1 MGTFHILAWAAFHAS
16 VFYGTMTAFSSDG
29 RRISRAVASSAAAFV
44 HGSVVFVVAP
54 WVIAGSALDFASPNT
69 VQQAVLLSFCR
80 AFFATHSMLYAFHE
94 WRSDPMALI
103 GNITS
108 LTMIA
113 AASTRAGGPVLALLY
128 VNALSDAVGAF
139 SRFVEYTGCSYR
151 LVDNS
156 KVAHALVFVL
166 TRSVFLPII
175 AVNFF
180 AAGVGY
186 TDAPL
191 KDRIYWAL
199 APITATISVPFV
211 ACKLFDE
218 ARIF

>member
-1 MGTFHILAWAAFHAS
+1 MGYLSLLWWAAFHAS
-16 VFYGTMTAFSSDG
+16 VFYGTSAAFSSSG
-29 RRISRAVASSAAAFV
+29 RRVSRVVASSAASFV
-44 HGSVVFVVAP
+44 HGTIVFAAAP
-54 WVIAGSALDFASPNT
+54 WVIAGGALDFASPNT
-69 VQQAVLLSFCR
+69 AQQAVLLSFSR
-80 AFFATHSMLYAFHE
+80 AFFSTHNVLYAFHE
-94 WRSDPMALI
+94 WRYDPMALI

-128 VNALSDAVGAF
+128 VNAVSDAFGAF
-139 SRFVEYTGCSYR
+139 SRFVEHTGCSYR

-156 KVAHALVFVL
+156 KILHALVFVM

-191 KDRIYWAL
+191 RDRIYWAL
-199 APITATISVPFV
+199 APISATISVPFV
-211 ACKLFDE
+211 ACNLFDE